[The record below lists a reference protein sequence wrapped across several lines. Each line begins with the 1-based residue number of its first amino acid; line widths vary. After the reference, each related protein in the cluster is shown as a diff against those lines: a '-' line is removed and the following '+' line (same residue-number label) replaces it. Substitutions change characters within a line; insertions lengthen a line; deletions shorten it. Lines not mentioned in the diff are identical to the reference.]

1 MNNLERTKPQA
12 EHENGGAE
20 KFVAEEAERRE
31 ENLEVDAE
39 GTIQTAEEYP
49 LNEVMR
55 EMVRDYFEKRGFLV
69 VEISD
74 THVKVAA
81 PSGKKMAIPNK
92 TAIETAAA
100 K

>member
-1 MNNLERTKPQA
+1 MERIEPRA
-12 EHENGGAE
+12 EHGNGNTENL
-20 KFVAEEAERRE
+20 VAEEADRRE
-31 ENLEVDAE
+31 SDESLEVDAE

-55 EMVRDYFEKRGFLV
+55 EMVRDYFEKRGFSV

-74 THVKVAA
+74 THVKVAS
-81 PSGKKMAIPNK
+81 PNGKKMAIPNK

>member
-1 MNNLERTKPQA
+1 MNIERIEPQA
-12 EHENGGAE
+12 EHRNGDTE
-20 KFVAEEAERRE
+20 KLVVDEAERRE

-39 GTIQTAEEYP
+39 GTIQAAEEYP

-55 EMVRDYFEKRGFLV
+55 EMVRDYFEKRGFSV

>member
-1 MNNLERTKPQA
+1 MERIEPQA
-12 EHENGGAE
+12 ERGNGDTE
-20 KFVAEEAERRE
+20 KLVAEEAERQE
-31 ENLEVDAE
+31 SDGSLEVDAE
-39 GTIQTAEEYP
+39 GTIQAAEEYP
-49 LNEVMR
+49 LNQVMR
-55 EMVRDYFEKRGFLV
+55 EMVRDYFEKRGFSV
-69 VEISD
+69 IEISD